1 MRLADEVRIQ
11 LKGMNP
17 VERESAVRE
26 LREVIYE
33 DAYET
38 IASRDDVLACPRCG
52 SIGIVREGHNP
63 VSHCVLAR
71 RVARCRCVPRG
82 SCAAV
87 C

>member
-33 DAYET
+33 DA
-38 IASRDDVLACPRCG
+38 SRP
-52 SIGIVREGHNP
+52 SP
-63 VSHCVLAR
+63 
-71 RVARCRCVPRG
+71 
-82 SCAAV
+82 AV
-87 C
+87 TMS